1 MNPTSKLEAVNTML
15 SSIGESPVN
24 SLASGLVDA
33 ELAESILDSTSR
45 NVQNVGWHWNT
56 EYNYKLSPL
65 PDGTVLLPLNALRVD
80 QSPNWGVG
88 EVDLIMRGTKLYDRR
103 NHTYTINKTAEV
115 DIVFALDFEEMPEAA
130 RYYTTIRAA
139 RTFQDRTVGSQEL
152 HGFQLKDEERA
163 MIDLKSAEAEMADFS
178 IFDSYAASRVLQ
190 RSGD

>member
-45 NVQNVGWHWNT
+45 SVQNVGWHWNT

-65 PDGTVLLPLNALRVD
+65 KDGTVKLPLNALCVD
-80 QSPNWGVG
+80 QSPNWGVN
-88 EVDLIMRGTKLYDRR
+88 EVDLVMRGTKIYDRK
-103 NHTYTINKTAEV
+103 NHTFTISMTVEV
-115 DIVFALDFEEMPEAA
+115 DIVFALEFEEMPEAA
-130 RYYTTIRAA
+130 RHYTTIRAA

-152 HGFQLKDEERA
+152 HGFQSKDEERA
-163 MIDLKSAEAEMADFS
+163 MIDLKSAEAEMADFN
-178 IFDSYAASRVLQ
+178 IFDSFAASRVMQ
-190 RSGD
+190 RTGD

>member
-65 PDGTVLLPLNALRVD
+65 PNGEVLLPLNALRVD
-80 QSPNWGVG
+80 QSPNFAPT
-88 EVDLIMRGTKLYDRR
+88 EFDLIMRGTKVYDRK
-103 NHTYTINKTAEV
+103 NHTFNIGKTIEV
-115 DIVFALDFEEMPEAA
+115 DVVFGLDFEEMPEAA

-152 HGFQLKDEERA
+152 HGFQEKDEQRA
-163 MIDLKSAEAEMADFS
+163 YADLRSSEAEMADFT
-178 IFDSYAASRVLQ
+178 IFDNYSVSRVLD